1 MKKFHAGWDDWLFLA
16 LLRVTGKRHKHVC
29 GQMELK
35 YLVRRG

>member
-16 LLRVTGKRHKHVC
+16 LLRVTEKRHKHVY

-35 YLVRRG
+35 CLVRRG